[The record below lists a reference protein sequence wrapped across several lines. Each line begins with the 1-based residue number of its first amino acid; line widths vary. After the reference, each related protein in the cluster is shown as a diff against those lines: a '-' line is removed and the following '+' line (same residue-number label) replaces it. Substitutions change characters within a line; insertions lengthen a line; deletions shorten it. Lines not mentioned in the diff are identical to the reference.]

1 MLRMF
6 VKTYNQYGSYVGY
19 SSTTW
24 ERMEEDIRSQI
35 DRQGLRNISRI
46 DIQIDG
52 KVFKTLSVADIKA
65 KYAA

>member
-24 ERMEEDIRSQI
+24 ARLKEDIQAQI
-35 DRQGLRNISRI
+35 DRQGVRNISRI
-46 DIQIDG
+46 DIQVDG
-52 KVFKTLSVADIKA
+52 KIFKTLRVADIKA
-65 KYAA
+65 EYAA